1 LKKLS
6 LIKSATE
13 KERDGREMVVN
24 EGIETIDSLQPHVS
38 LMTSSPRRIKLDA
51 IASILEIGDMNY
63 NNNNDGLQAKL
74 KELHT
79 DSNELEIYLSLLAR
93 KGFIE
98 YDHLENKTYR
108 TTYKGLHILQLYQR
122 VVMWLH

>member
-1 LKKLS
+1 LKKPS

-13 KERDGREMVVN
+13 KEKDGREMVVN
-24 EGIETIDSLQPHVS
+24 EGIETINSLQYHES

-51 IASILEIGDMNY
+51 ISSILEIGDMNY
-63 NNNNDGLQAKL
+63 NNNDALQAML
-74 KELHT
+74 KELHI
-79 DSNELEIYLSLLAR
+79 DSNELEVYLSLLAR

-98 YDHLENKTYR
+98 YNDLENKTYR
-108 TTYKGLHILQLYQR
+108 TTHKGLHILQLYQR